1 MILKVSEPS
10 LENGSVQDSWDP
22 RFILNE
28 TESKTT
34 KSFKMVMIIGYSYNL
49 VYKSII
55 SKVHRLPFFNP
66 I

>member
-1 MILKVSEPS
+1 MILKVSELS
-10 LENGSVQDSWDP
+10 LENGSVRDSWDP

-28 TESKTT
+28 TESKTS

-55 SKVHRLPFFNP
+55 SKVHLLPFFNP